1 METTDKVY
9 LYGASGHAK
18 VVMDIVRKAYYDV
31 PCLIDDNPDENE
43 LAGVPVVHS
52 AEGLSPIIV
61 TIGDCQIRR
70 KIVEKLGDREY
81 LTVIHPSAVM
91 ADSVKL
97 GCGTVVMAGA
107 ILNPFS
113 SVGNHCIINTGAS
126 IDHDCIIHDF
136 VHIAPHCTLCG
147 EAEIGEGTWVGAG
160 TTVIQG
166 IHIGKDCFIGAGSV
180 VVKDIPDG
188 CLCYGNGGGKFS
200 LKICREAPGF
210 RWYGERRAAA

>member
-18 VVMDIVRKAYYDV
+18 VVMDIARKAYYDV

-81 LTVIHPSAVM
+81 LTVIHPSAVK

-97 GCGTVVMAGA
+97 GYGTVVMAGA
-107 ILNPFS
+107 VLNPYAEI
-113 SVGNHCIINTGAS
+113 GNHCIVNTGAVVE
-126 IDHDCIIHDF
+126 HDCKIGDF
-136 VHIAPHCTLCG
+136 VHIAPHSTICG
-147 EAEIGEGTWVGAG
+147 ATEVGEGTWIGAG
-160 TTVIQG
+160 TTVIQCVK
-166 IHIGKDCFIGAGSV
+166 IGKNCFIGAGSV
-180 VVKDIPDG
+180 VVKDVPDN
-188 CLCYGNGGGKFS
+188 CLCYGNPARIVKS
-200 LKICREAPGF
+200 LMK
-210 RWYGERRAAA
+210 